1 MLGFFFGVPA
11 EFPAR
16 SGCRKRCWNLGL
28 ALTDLAIMPG
38 GWSKRGRS
46 MFPKQLLNALST
58 RWRGRSV
65 LSASVLAG
73 LAACAS
79 VSSGPDGAVDES
91 AVNALYEA
99 MDVSVTRY
107 QLGLQALRDG
117 DSGDARELMQSAAV
131 ELLTGANACS
141 TSSGCEPQ
149 RFVAA
154 YDTLLTLRSD
164 VLTGAADGL
173 LEPESP
179 PEGSSPIVLQ
189 LPEAG
194 RSINLLNGH
203 SLADMIKING
213 PVRAALH
220 DWLTW
225 MRPQLMDAYENY
237 QVMRHLMWPAY
248 EEAGLPE
255 ALLFGILAKESGGRV
270 HATSHAGAA
279 GPFQFMYHTGL
290 RFGLGRQDGFDT
302 RFDPAASARANVA
315 YLNEQFR
322 VLNSNLELALGAY
335 NGGEGRMRRLYDRSR
350 SKSFWSPDIVGQ
362 LPRETQEYVPY
373 VLAAAWLFLHPA
385 EHGVEFPRVEAFPGE
400 ITLDR
405 SMTLSEL
412 SICVG
417 QVGSRGGW
425 FRALRNLNPSFD
437 PNKPQPPGTKVFM
450 PAVLVAAY
458 ESRCREGEYVL
469 LAANLQAARQPGGV
483 ANAGGRAYIVR
494 RGDTLASI
502 ARQHRCPSPEAIAK
516 SNNIAAPRYLI
527 KPDQQLLLVGCAG

>member
-1 MLGFFFGVPA
+1 MIAKQRLKALARRQLIRAALLTGVFACIAACGSAPSA
-11 EFPAR
+11 
-16 SGCRKRCWNLGL
+16 
-28 ALTDLAIMPG
+28 PG
-38 GWSKRGRS
+38 GG
-46 MFPKQLLNALST
+46 
-58 RWRGRSV
+58 
-65 LSASVLAG
+65 
-73 LAACAS
+73 
-79 VSSGPDGAVDES
+79 VDES
-91 AVNALYEA
+91 ALNALYEA
-99 MDVSVTRY
+99 MDVAVTRY
-107 QLGLQALRDG
+107 QHGLQALRDG
-117 DSGDARELMQSAAV
+117 EAGAGRELMQSAAADLV
-131 ELLTGANACS
+131 AGASACS
-141 TSSGCEPQ
+141 ASSGCEPQ
-149 RFVAA
+149 RFMAA

-173 LEPESP
+173 LDPESP

-203 SLADMIKING
+203 SLADIIKING
-213 PVRAALH
+213 PVKTAMH

-248 EEAGLPE
+248 EEADLPE

-290 RFGLGRQDGFDT
+290 RFGLGRTDGFDT

-350 SKSFWSPDIVGQ
+350 SKSFWSPEIVGQ

-400 ITLDR
+400 ITLDA

-437 PNKPQPPGTKVFM
+437 PNKPQPPGTQVFM
-450 PAVLVAAY
+450 PAVLVEAY
-458 ESRCREGEYVL
+458 ETRCRDGEYVA
-469 LAANLQAARQPGGV
+469 LAASLQAARQPGGV
-483 ANAGGRAYIVR
+483 ANSGARAYVVR

-502 ARQHRCPSPEAIAK
+502 ARQHRCPSPEGIAK